1 MPGTVT
7 ISGPGDGLQAAR
19 GQISEGR
26 ESPSCTAQ
34 KRAPRELGLNPL
46 RRGGDLGPIGTS
58 ERGCDSAGLGS
69 VEAGTSYCCCYCLGT
84 IVGVTLPGQ
93 QAHRKSGVPLP
104 FSFPPVFDR
113 VQQAEMK
120 HVVCSLSPSI
130 TEYGER
136 TGARS

>member
-1 MPGTVT
+1 MTWV
-7 ISGPGDGLQAAR
+7 LL
-19 GQISEGR
+19 
-26 ESPSCTAQ
+26 
-34 KRAPRELGLNPL
+34 APQ
-46 RRGGDLGPIGTS
+46 
-58 ERGCDSAGLGS
+58 RGCDSAGLGS
-69 VEAGTSYCCCYCLGT
+69 VEAGTNYCCCYCLGT

-136 TGARS
+136 TGARSWTTRVGALLCVGPALNFS